1 MVYDMTLGLFI
12 SVVVLFV
19 AAALTSVLSLH
30 SDRDTLSR
38 VTQVL
43 FYMATALLVLL
54 GILAFPVHSLHG
66 LLSVSF
72 WLWGYFYIITLLLA
86 LLLVYLH
93 LSRWRDEWASVSAII
108 LPLIAV
114 IFLISIPFFNSTR
127 KFALVMDHSLLPLHI
142 LLAVL
147 GELFFFLAFAASVLY
162 LIMSW
167 QLRKKT
173 SMKFVYRLP
182 SLETLARFQDWSIVR
197 SFICLTAG
205 LVVGILLVVLH
216 YDMLFLGTPK
226 EIMIYFSWLIILA
239 IFLLKRKTGVN
250 EFAVSITT
258 IVAFVLVL
266 TLFLS
271 SSIIITTGFHT
282 FK

>member
-1 MVYDMTLGLFI
+1 MTVGIFI
-12 SVVVLFV
+12 SVVALFL
-19 AAALTSVLSLH
+19 AAAVTSVLSIH
-30 SDRDTLSR
+30 SDRDILSR
-38 VTQVL
+38 MTQVL
-43 FYMATALLVLL
+43 FYMATALLVVL

-72 WLWGYFYIITLLLA
+72 WIWGYFYIITLLLA

-93 LSRWRDEWASVSAII
+93 LSRWRKEWVSISAII
-108 LPLIAV
+108 LPLISV
-114 IFLISIPFFNSTR
+114 IFLISLPFFNSSR
-127 KFALVMDHSLLPLHI
+127 KFTLVMDHSLLPLHI
-142 LLAVL
+142 VLAVL
-147 GELFFFLAFAASVLY
+147 GELFFFLGFAASVLY

-182 SLETLARFQDWSIVR
+182 TLETLARFQDWSIVR
-197 SFICLTAG
+197 SFISLTAG

-216 YDMLFLGTPK
+216 Y
-226 EIMIYFSWLIILA
+226 EIMIYFSWLIILV

-250 EFAVSITT
+250 EFAVSITI

-271 SSIIITTGFHT
+271 SSVIITTGFHT